1 MMAIISVALTDMSYI
16 NEDTTHIRMEFLK
29 CKWKMFCEVWQNLQ
43 NDNMSRIDLS
53 LHHTLKTNS

>member
-29 CKWKMFCEVWQNLQ
+29 CKWKMFCEVWQNL
-43 NDNMSRIDLS
+43 
-53 LHHTLKTNS
+53 